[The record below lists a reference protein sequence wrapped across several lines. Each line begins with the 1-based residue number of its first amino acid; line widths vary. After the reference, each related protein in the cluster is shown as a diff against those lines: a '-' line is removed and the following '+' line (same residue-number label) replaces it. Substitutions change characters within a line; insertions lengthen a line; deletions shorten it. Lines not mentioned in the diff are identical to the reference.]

1 MPPVPHACAA
11 PRAAVRASAPVALP
25 SPSLA
30 RAEPPVASWP
40 RGASRLVAACAVAAL
55 GPAGCGPSI
64 APTLTEAPPNAAV
77 VTRAEGWIRHA
88 GREDHEISQSIEV
101 EGRCLAVT
109 TTGLRAL
116 SARAEPWK
124 CEGPWEI
131 AARRLPPIAA
141 VRRVDKGFAFLT
153 EGGVAWLSDSPLGAP
168 TGPLRPPVRIEPIGG
183 AFVGLDAAGRDA
195 DWGLADG
202 LVLHGSPGEPCGA
215 ALRAS
220 SLAGS
225 WMIVLD
231 GSLGRGWLL
240 RVGPPDTGERRG
252 PRSRLTVSPV
262 VCREAP
268 SRRPPA
274 DVIEAARTES
284 PTTRMHPPGKK

>member
-1 MPPVPHACAA
+1 MLNRIWQSQQRTFFRDLHVITYAWLDHRQSPIAGRAESVAARAEARFSRRGAEKGVVLQPYSEAPRDAPRSGVFRPILPSGALGAPIPVAAPSDFDAA
-11 PRAAVRASAPVALP
+11 PRRCSPGERASTP
-25 SPSLA
+25 
-30 RAEPPVASWP
+30 RAVWEY
-40 RGASRLVAACAVAAL
+40 G
-55 GPAGCGPSI
+55 
-64 APTLTEAPPNAAV
+64 
-77 VTRAEGWIRHA
+77 
-88 GREDHEISQSIEV
+88 
-101 EGRCLAVT
+101 
-109 TTGLRAL
+109 
-116 SARAEPWK
+116 
-124 CEGPWEI
+124 EI
-131 AARRLPPIAA
+131 AFADGRR
-141 VRRVDKGFAFLT
+141 
-153 EGGVAWLSDSPLGAP
+153 
-168 TGPLRPPVRIEPIGG
+168 PVVLET
-183 AFVGLDAAGRDA
+183 DA